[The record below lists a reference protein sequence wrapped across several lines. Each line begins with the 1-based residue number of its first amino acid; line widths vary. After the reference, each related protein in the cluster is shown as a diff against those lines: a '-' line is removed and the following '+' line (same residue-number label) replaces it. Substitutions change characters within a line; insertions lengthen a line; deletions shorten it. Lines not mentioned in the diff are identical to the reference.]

1 MPVGPRSAGAPG
13 LQPGACAPGLSQD
26 GVSVRIWLAVHG
38 DARAAAEFTAALTAR
53 ERAGLDPLPDPLTR
67 RLLATEQH
75 RTRLARLPAA
85 TRRLLLLAAADQ
97 HPVESRAFD
106 RAVVAAGHEPT
117 DLAPAEEAGL
127 IRSTAAGLVFA
138 DPLVRDV
145 VYDSAGPGE
154 RRLAHRS
161 LALVLD
167 PRTEPGPWNWHR
179 ACASLGPSSRLAR
192 ALAGAPAPDPATAAH
207 HAERSAL
214 LSSDT
219 AVRHAALARA
229 ALHAWHGGR
238 PDRARCLLAAAER
251 TAPGTDPR
259 VRLLRGLVTL
269 RSGHAPDAYDDLA
282 EAAASALA
290 GAREACAVTGAG
302 RSATGGTP
310 AGYAFDAPATAAY
323 ALAYAAE
330 VGHYTGDLH
339 RCHQAAVLARKS
351 PPPSAPAARALLA
364 GLTGIAS
371 AVCGRYAE
379 AAVRLREAVSLARQ
393 GDDPTVLVH
402 AALAALYLGDDDL
415 ALAMAHQAESAA
427 RAQGE
432 HAVLPRPLEFRAYA
446 EAWNGRLGA
455 ATATAVDA
463 HRLARETGQD
473 NVACHILAGLALLAA
488 VQGDTT
494 ACRDRARQARTY
506 AAEHGI
512 GLATALSLWALAYLD
527 LTQGRPAEAASQLR
541 TLARLGP
548 GHGHPAIRLLSTPHY
563 VEAAV
568 RAGEPAAA
576 AAAAV
581 GYTRWAG
588 TVASPGHLALAARC
602 RALLTSGGEA
612 LAHYRDALDLHDADG
627 RHLERAR
634 TELLY
639 GIALRRMRRTTEAR
653 DRLRAAL
660 QAFEQFGALPSAR
673 HAEAELRALGDTAR
687 CARPPAEAALGAL
700 TAQQTLIA
708 RMVAE
713 GATNREIAIRMVL
726 SPRTIDHHLRGIY
739 ARLGISSRVEL
750 ARLVAAQGTAGTL
763 GALDNDEAPGR

>member
-1 MPVGPRSAGAPG
+1 M
-13 LQPGACAPGLSQD
+13 
-26 GVSVRIWLAVHG
+26 SVRVRLAVYG

-67 RLLATEQH
+67 RLPSAEQH
-75 RTRLARLPAA
+75 RTRLARLPVSA
-85 TRRLLLLAAADQ
+85 RRLLLLAAADQ

-106 RAVVAAGHEPT
+106 RAVVAAGHDPAGLE
-117 DLAPAEEAGL
+117 PAEDAGL

-145 VYDSAGPGE
+145 VYDSAAPEE

-192 ALAGAPAPDPATAAH
+192 ALAGAPAPDPATATH

-214 LSSDT
+214 LTPDT
-219 AVRHAALARA
+219 AVRHACLAHA
-229 ALHAWHGGR
+229 ALNAWHAGR

-269 RSGHAPDAYDDLA
+269 RSGHVPDAYDDLA
-282 EAAASALA
+282 EAATSAFASVRGATAAPRGYAVTDKGTKDKGASAKGTGPSTA
-290 GAREACAVTGAG
+290 GARP
-302 RSATGGTP
+302 SATAGAPAGCAGV
-310 AGYAFDAPATAAY
+310 AGYAGYAVADPATAAY

-339 RCHQAAVLARKS
+339 RCHQAAVLAAGLARKG
-351 PPPSAPAARALLA
+351 PPPSAPAGRALLA

-371 AVCGRYAE
+371 AVRGDYAE
-379 AAVRLREAVSLARQ
+379 ATVRLREAVSLARHD
-393 GDDPTVLVH
+393 DDPTVLVH

-415 ALAMAHQAESAA
+415 ALAVAHQAESAA

-432 HAVLPRPLEFRAYA
+432 LAVLPRPLEFRAYA
-446 EAWNGRLGA
+446 EAWNGRLDA
-455 ATATAVDA
+455 ATATALDA

-473 NVACHILAGLALLAA
+473 NVACHILGSLALLAA
-488 VQGDTT
+488 VQGDAT
-494 ACRDRARQARTY
+494 ACRDRARDAQAY

-527 LTQGRPAEAASQLR
+527 LTEGRPAEAASRLR
-541 TLARLGP
+541 ALARLGP

-581 GYTRWAG
+581 GYTRWAA

-602 RALLTSGGEA
+602 RALLASGEEA

-639 GIALRRMRRTTEAR
+639 GIALRRMRRTAEAR

-687 CARPPAEAALGAL
+687 GARLPAADADALGAL

-708 RMVAE
+708 RMVAD
-713 GATNREIAIRMVL
+713 GATNREIATRMAL

-750 ARLVAAQGTAGTL
+750 ARLVDA
-763 GALDNDEAPGR
+763 

>member
-1 MPVGPRSAGAPG
+1 M
-13 LQPGACAPGLSQD
+13 
-26 GVSVRIWLAVHG
+26 SVRVRLAVYG

-67 RLLATEQH
+67 RLPATEQH
-75 RTRLARLPAA
+75 RARLARLPTA

-106 RAVVAAGHEPT
+106 RAVVAAGHRPA
-117 DLAPAEEAGL
+117 DLEPAEEAGL

-145 VYDSAGPGE
+145 VYDSAGPEE

-214 LSSDT
+214 LTPDT

-269 RSGHAPDAYDDLA
+269 RSGHVPDAYDDLA
-282 EAAASALA
+282 AAATSAFA
-290 GAREACAVTGAG
+290 GARGAYAAPGAG
-302 RSATGGTP
+302 PSAAGGTP
-310 AGYAFDAPATAAY
+310 AGYAFAAPATAAY

-339 RCHQAAVLARKS
+339 RCHQAAALAAGLARKS
-351 PPPSAPAARALLA
+351 PPPSAPAGRALLA

-371 AVCGRYAE
+371 AVRGRYAE
-379 AAVRLREAVSLARQ
+379 AAVRLREAVSLARH

-415 ALAMAHQAESAA
+415 ALAVAHQAESAA

-432 HAVLPRPLEFRAYA
+432 LAVLPRPLEFRAYA
-446 EAWNGRLGA
+446 EAWNGRLDA
-455 ATATAVDA
+455 ATATALDA

-494 ACRDRARQARTY
+494 TCRDRARQARTY

-541 TLARLGP
+541 ALARLGP

-581 GYTRWAG
+581 GYTRWAD

-602 RALLTSGGEA
+602 RALLASGDEV

-639 GIALRRMRRTTEAR
+639 GIALRRMRRTAEAR

-687 CARPPAEAALGAL
+687 CARPPATAALGAL

-708 RMVAE
+708 RMVAD
-713 GATNREIAIRMVL
+713 GATNREIAIRMSL

-750 ARLVAAQGTAGTL
+750 ARLVDAQGPAGPL
-763 GALDNDEAPGR
+763 RGRDNDVAPGR